1 MICYN
6 SYYSQYQRDIKLDD
20 HSFKVT
26 PNCSTINENLYL
38 SSHDLNRVE
47 GLTTLAFLFW
57 IFRNILYNTPFL

>member
-47 GLTTLAFLFW
+47 GLTTLAFLF
-57 IFRNILYNTPFL
+57 